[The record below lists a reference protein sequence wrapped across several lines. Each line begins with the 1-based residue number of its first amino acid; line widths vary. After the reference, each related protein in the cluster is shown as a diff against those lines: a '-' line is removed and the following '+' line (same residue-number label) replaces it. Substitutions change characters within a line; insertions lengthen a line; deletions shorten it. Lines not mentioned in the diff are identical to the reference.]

1 MCTNLH
7 EQLATIQT
15 EYISYSYPIAS
26 VALNDLFAKSDAYQ
40 GERFFWQSA
49 DKKVVLLGLG
59 QLEVLQGK
67 TTEEIQAFQTY
78 FFEHSTILP
87 TEVYQE
93 PLLFGGFAFDS
104 SGKTESFWNE
114 LEKGYFQVPLI
125 LFSQQEEQCI
135 VTLTVRNQEHVE
147 TVFQQLEE
155 QVCALLALPASE
167 QVTPAPDIQATELGI
182 DPWLTLVDESVQ
194 AIQAGALKKVVLARQ
209 MKLSTTGKFDSAVI
223 LNHLLDQQPNT
234 YVFVLEGAT
243 RCFIGATPER
253 LIEGTPDYFA
263 TASVAGSIK
272 RGTTLAEDERLGQS
286 LLNDAK
292 NSHEHGLVVNRIEQE
307 LAPFID
313 ELTLGARRLL
323 KNRDIQHIYLPL
335 FGKRKKG
342 RHLLQCVQTLHP
354 TPALGGEPRE
364 AAMQWLAEHEVS
376 GRGLYGAPIGWL
388 SLKEDIGEFAVGIR
402 SGVFSEG
409 EGLLYAGCGI
419 VGESIAKEEEK
430 ETRMKFQPMLRGV
443 KGIESSKSYD

>member
-26 VALNDLFAKSDAYQ
+26 VALEDLFAKSDAYQ
-40 GERFFWQSA
+40 GTRFFWQSA
-49 DKKVVLLGLG
+49 DRKVVFLGLG
-59 QLEVLQGK
+59 QLEILYGK
-67 TTEEIQAFQTY
+67 TVEEIRAFQTN
-78 FFEHSTILP
+78 FFTNCTILP

-104 SGKTESFWNE
+104 KGKTAPFWQE
-114 LEKGYFQVPLI
+114 LEHGSFQVPTI
-125 LFSQQEEQCI
+125 LFSQQEKQLF
-135 VTLTVRNQEHVE
+135 VTLTVRNQNEVAQTFAKLE
-147 TVFQQLEE
+147 QQ
-155 QVCALLALPASE
+155 VAKLLATPLPKVTSISLQE
-167 QVTPAPDIQATELGI
+167 QELGV
-182 DPWLTLVDESVQ
+182 PEWLALVNKSVA
-194 AIQAGALKKVVLARQ
+194 AIHAGKLKKVVLSRQ
-209 MKLSTTGKFDSAVI
+209 MNVTTQGTFHLAAILKNLLS
-223 LNHLLDQQPNT
+223 QQPNT
-234 YVFVLEGAT
+234 YVFLLEGAT
-243 RCFIGATPER
+243 RTFIGATPER
-253 LIEGTPDYFA
+253 LIEATPDYFA

-272 RGTTLAEDERLGQS
+272 RGATAIEDGQLGQS
-286 LLNDAK
+286 LLADPK

-313 ELTLGARRLL
+313 ELTLGPRRLL

-342 RHLLQCVQTLHP
+342 VYLLQCVQALHP
-354 TPALGGEPRE
+354 TPALGGEPRQ
-364 AAMQWLAEHEVS
+364 AAMQWLAEHEAA

-402 SGVFSEG
+402 SGVFSED

-419 VGESIAKEEEK
+419 VGESIPEEEEK
-430 ETRMKFQPMLRGV
+430 ETRIKFQPMLRGV
-443 KGIESSKSYD
+443 KGIESQKNDD